1 MKVVCI
7 LKHIEGEISG
17 EAKGNKGRDAWW
29 RLAGAGGQDGSFD
42 SPGQG
47 EPYNVGITYYES
59 LNANLRLILFTWVS
73 K

>member
-7 LKHIEGEISG
+7 LKHIERRNQWRSKGEQG
-17 EAKGNKGRDAWW
+17 GDAWW

-47 EPYNVGITYYES
+47 EPYNVGITY
-59 LNANLRLILFTWVS
+59 LIPI
-73 K
+73 